1 MQKKKCAGG
10 FVYLLVIAAAL
21 AAAIFAITIS
31 SLNQGFRN
39 QVQHV
44 ALRDLSFELAY
55 SVMSDVM
62 ARVYAKPWA
71 ERFFASAPH
80 LANNK
85 SLYGHKYDLMV
96 ENSPGQNMQFDVY
109 VRTRILDTNRM
120 YFWRVHYND
129 NLLDVSDA
137 FTSIYYAGDEKADL
151 SPANTGEIAKKVEK
165 ILQNR
170 AKNLEKAVQLTSV
183 LSGVNNTRD
192 IASILGAPDPDFSA
206 VPPGNFNPQSPRA
219 PELPQSPGIVPPMTE
234 IPQDP
239 APTSQNPYQN
249 TEFDGVGKDFT
260 FPESPETVASHQGK
274 IETCKICGGNVNL
287 GQHGPEYC
295 GTASPDD
302 DSGITVNNLGQHA
315 PESSGKASPDDDSG
329 VTGPGVGTTQQDPY
343 DVMGSDPEP
352 DPDPTPPPDP
362 APPELCSICG
372 GDLSIGQHGT
382 QYCTPAEIPAPEE
395 PGIDQPAENSP
406 ALCSICGQDVT
417 VGKHGPQYC
426 TPAATPAPEE
436 PIGYPPPPSLCSICG
451 GDLSI
456 GQHGIKYCTPAAPT
470 DPGVSG
476 DPGEGSAY

>member
-10 FVYLLVIAAAL
+10 FVYLLVIAAVL

-170 AKNLEKAVQLTSV
+170 AKNLEKAVQLSSV

-249 TEFDGVGKDFT
+249 TEFDGVGKEFT
-260 FPESPETVASHQGK
+260 FPEPPETISSVPDGPG
-274 IETCKICGGNVNL
+274 TCPICGGNPEI

-295 GTASPDD
+295 GASSPD
-302 DSGITVNNLGQHA
+302 
-315 PESSGKASPDDDSG
+315 DDDSG
-329 VTGPGVGTTQQDPY
+329 VGSTQQDPY
-343 DVMGSDPEP
+343 DVMGSDPEPDPAP

-395 PGIDQPAENSP
+395 PGIGQPAENSP

-436 PIGYPPPPSLCSICG
+436 PIGDPPPPSLCSICG

-456 GQHGIKYCTPAAPT
+456 GQHGLKYCTPAAPS
-470 DPGVSG
+470 DPGAPG

>member
-10 FVYLLVIAAAL
+10 FVYLLVIAAVL

-39 QVQHV
+39 QIQHV

-55 SVMSDVM
+55 SVLSDVT

-85 SLYGHKYDLMV
+85 TLYGHKYDLMV
-96 ENSPGQNMQFDVY
+96 ENSPGQSMQFDVY

-151 SPANTGEIAKKVEK
+151 SPANTGQIAKKVEK

-192 IASILGAPDPDFSA
+192 IASILGAPDPDFSD

-219 PELPQSPGIVPPMTE
+219 PELPQTPGIAPPMTE

-239 APTSQNPYQN
+239 APTSENPYQN
-249 TEFDGVGKDFT
+249 TEFDGVGKEFT
-260 FPESPETVASHQGK
+260 FPEPPETISSFPEPPGN
-274 IETCKICGGNVNL
+274 CPICGGNPDI
-287 GQHGPEYC
+287 GQHGPEFC
-295 GTASPDD
+295 GTSSPDD
-302 DSGITVNNLGQHA
+302 DD
-315 PESSGKASPDDDSG
+315 SSG
-329 VTGPGVGTTQQDPY
+329 VGSTQQDPY
-343 DVMGSDPEP
+343 DVMGGDPEP
-352 DPDPTPPPDP
+352 DPVPDP
-362 APPELCSICG
+362 APDPVPDPVPPELCSICG
-372 GDLSIGQHGT
+372 GDLSIGQHGS

-395 PGIDQPAENSP
+395 PIGDPP
-406 ALCSICGQDVT
+406 PPTLCSICGSDLSIGQ
-417 VGKHGPQYC
+417 HGPQYC
-426 TPAATPAPEE
+426 TPADTPAPEE
-436 PIGYPPPPSLCSICG
+436 PIGDPPPPSLCSICG

-456 GQHGIKYCTPAAPT
+456 GQHGLKYCVPAAPS
-470 DPGVSG
+470 DPGAPG
-476 DPGEGSAY
+476 DPGDQGSAY